1 MSWTSKSE
9 MMEEIYALRQELDHL
24 LHEDGGDIAQINDK
38 ILALQKANTEILAW
52 RDSMSKH
59 ITTAITAPATGTT
72 QYGSISVT
80 ATAVDTL
87 AHAIA
92 KVDFYID
99 DVFFATDAASP
110 YTVTLD
116 TTKYSNAS
124 HTIKVLAYCTNAA
137 VGWGSATITITIN
150 NVIPTGGTTVGGGTA
165 SYGDVVSVQIT
176 APTPGSSVPMNF
188 SIDVLAV
195 CSSQHP
201 ITTFSP
207 TPAMTWHVSP
217 TGGTGALIR
226 VSFDSA
232 NQLKKTFT
240 ITATCAHGTTGTATG
255 TYINAGY
262 TGPPTGGQV

>member
-24 LHEDGGDIAQINDK
+24 LHEDGGDIAQINVK

-59 ITTAITAPATGTT
+59 ITTAITAPLTGTT

-110 YTVTLD
+110 YTQTLD

-165 SYGDVVSVQIT
+165 SYGDVVTVRIL
-176 APTPGSSVPMNF
+176 APTPGSSVPMSF
-188 SIDVLAV
+188 YLTVVAS
-195 CSSQHP
+195 CSAGHP
-201 ITTFSP
+201 ITSLTCEGFTDSNPAILRNTFP
-207 TPAMTWHVSP
+207 
-217 TGGTGALIR
+217 
-226 VSFDSA
+226 VSFDSYT
-232 NQLKKTFT
+232 QQKKTFT
-240 ITATCAHGTTGTATG
+240 VTATCAQGTTGTATA

-262 TGPPTGGQV
+262 TGPPPGGAV